1 MEKNKILGE
10 RLKKLRGKRTQ
21 EDISS
26 SLGLSRAR
34 YSHYENDRVEPDTET
49 LNKMAD
55 FYNVTIDYLLGR
67 TDHPEPIDIDDEEI
81 SLAFYMSKIANEFPD
96 INLMF
101 KDMESLTAEDMKE
114 VYEYIK
120 FKMSQK
126 GDKDV

>member
-1 MEKNKILGE
+1 MLGE